1 MVLLTTAMQVF
12 DIMEFK
18 YKEWYEYVVMLHN
31 KLDAYCTEL
40 KAENKLNAQIIR
52 RQARRIDELQ
62 EEIQFLTIQANIA
75 AEYFQQI
82 EDGFPQVVRELG
94 LIPSPELIDLANVQR
109 RINFDNEIDL

>member
-31 KLDAYCTEL
+31 KLDEYCTQL
-40 KAENKLNAQIIR
+40 KAENRLNGQIIR

-62 EEIQFLTIQANIA
+62 DEVQFLTMQANIA

-82 EDGFPQVVRELG
+82 EEGFPQVVRELG
-94 LIPSPELIDLANVQR
+94 LIPTPEMIDLINVQR
-109 RINFDNEIDL
+109 TINFDNEVNL